1 MTDQIWRSALGAL
14 VLGGAASMIAA
25 CSSPAPPKMV
35 DPCTEQ
41 APVPGGA
48 ADLGIGMH
56 FTPVSNGQQADVVLG
71 TQTLHMF
78 VVNVRVRDLDVSA
91 TRFGAVRAAALDPGG
106 AVISMDYG
114 CRSYAFLDNA
124 DGWSYVDNPYFL
136 PLNNDAVA
144 QVDGTAVTLRVTVT
158 DQMGQQA
165 TDTRTV
171 MAHVL

>member
-1 MTDQIWRSALGAL
+1 MEQIWHSARVAL
-14 VLGGAASMIAA
+14 VLGGAASMAAA
-25 CSSPAPPKMV
+25 CASPPKMV
-35 DPCTEQ
+35 DPCVEQ

-48 ADLGIGMH
+48 ADLGLGVNFM
-56 FTPVSNGQQADVVLG
+56 PVSNGQPADVVLG

-91 TRFGAVRAAALDPGG
+91 TRFGGVRAVALGQGG

-114 CRSYAFLDNA
+114 CRSHSFMESS
-124 DGWSYVDNPYFL
+124 DGWLYADSAYFL
-136 PLNNDAVA
+136 PLNSDAVA
-144 QVDGTAVTLRVTVT
+144 QVDGTAVMLQVTVT

-171 MAHVL
+171 MARVQR